1 MSEDFDSLENRWGD
15 KIEKNERYYELVK
28 SEAIAKVKSNRR
40 NREVEI
46 VLSETHLSLNF
57 IGTGWRVK
65 SKRFQTFNLDRITLD
80 FNKGSKGYWV
90 DIPAKLSI
98 NKPRRDGDPYF
109 SGDRWSIMFNFKQN
123 DELEEFIKLFE
134 LSKIRAIKSIKI
146 EKNERHYEL
155 VKSEAIERERT
166 KDYDGAVKRWEK
178 LGAYDEVLRV
188 RKVVARERESA
199 RDYDA
204 AIEMWEEVGDIEEA
218 ARVRKLKAEEGSVKV
233 SQKVVHGDNI
243 TKTKIKDS
251 VLNRS
256 KIGSGGSSKAEELRE
271 AKTLLDDG
279 IIDDD
284 EFKQMKK
291 EILGK

>member
-1 MSEDFDSLENRWGD
+1 
-15 KIEKNERYYELVK
+15 
-28 SEAIAKVKSNRR
+28 
-40 NREVEI
+40 
-46 VLSETHLSLNF
+46 
-57 IGTGWRVK
+57 
-65 SKRFQTFNLDRITLD
+65 
-80 FNKGSKGYWV
+80 
-90 DIPAKLSI
+90 
-98 NKPRRDGDPYF
+98 
-109 SGDRWSIMFNFKQN
+109 MFNFKQN

-204 AIEMWEEVGDIEEA
+204 AIEIWEEVREIEEA

-233 SQKVVHGDNI
+233 SQKVVHGDDI
-243 TKTKIKDS
+243 TKTEIRDS

-256 KIGSGGSSKAEELRE
+256 NVGDSGDDKF
-271 AKTLLDDG
+271 AKLEKLTEMKKEGL
-279 IIDDD
+279 IDDD